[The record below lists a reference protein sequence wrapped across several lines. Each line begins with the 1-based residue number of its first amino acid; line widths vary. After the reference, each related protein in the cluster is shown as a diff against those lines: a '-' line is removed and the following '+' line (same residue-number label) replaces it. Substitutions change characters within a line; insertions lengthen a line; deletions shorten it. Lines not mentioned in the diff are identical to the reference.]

1 MFARPQ
7 PDQKNNPNKATYGS
21 DWPAA
26 LKAHPEL
33 KNIAKSAHSKVKSFW
48 SKKVNTK
55 KMNLRVPFTRVC
67 VPSSYGLKSCG
78 LKQGMISARVN
89 PNGYATDA
97 KSKLFIKLFYDSK
110 SGKLVSGQT
119 GH

>member
-1 MFARPQ
+1 M
-7 PDQKNNPNKATYGS
+7 KK
-21 DWPAA
+21 
-26 LKAHPEL
+26 
-33 KNIAKSAHSKVKSFW
+33 IAKPVHSKVKSFW

-67 VPSSYGLKSCG
+67 VPSEYGLKKCG
-78 LKQGMISARVN
+78 LKEGMISARVN
-89 PNGYATDA
+89 PNGYQTDA
-97 KSKLFIKLFYDSK
+97 KSKVFIKLFYDSK